1 MRSVGLGFAFAASF
15 QLVLASTP
23 AFAQPP
29 AAAPD
34 APAKDAPAAAPAT
47 PAPAATPGTVTVHVN
62 APQKVSLEHRAAG
75 HETWD
80 FACNSPCDQALSSTD
95 EYRIVGAGLNESHAF
110 KLDTSN
116 GDKITL
122 DVTPG
127 THSKYTTGEW
137 VLIGGGVF
145 IVGGVVALLAGSSS
159 NAVQGADGTVTSS
172 KNTNWI
178 FVGTSLIV
186 AGVIGG
192 LVGGSFMYDNAHTHV
207 DGGTP
212 VDEKK
217 TNEGVSLKVTA
228 SRAPTWHED
237 TGPTITAVPNIVPL
251 FQRSF

>member
-1 MRSVGLGFAFAASF
+1 MRSVGLGFAFAASV
-15 QLVLASTP
+15 QLVLTLTP

-34 APAKDAPAAAPAT
+34 APAKAAPATAPAPAAA
-47 PAPAATPGTVTVHVN
+47 PGTVTVHVN

-75 HETWD
+75 HETWE
-80 FACNSPCDQALSSTD
+80 FVCNSPCDQALSSTD
-95 EYRIVGAGLNESHAF
+95 EYRVVGAGLNESRPF
-110 KLDTSN
+110 MLDTSN

-127 THSKYTTGEW
+127 THNKYSTGEW

-159 NAVQGADGTVTSS
+159 NAVQGADGTVTSD

-178 FVGTSLIV
+178 FVGTSLIL

-217 TNEGVSLKVTA
+217 TNNEGVSIKVTA

-237 TGPTITAVPNIVPL
+237 TGPAITAVPNIVPL

>member
-1 MRSVGLGFAFAASF
+1 MRSVGLGFAFAASV
-15 QLVLASTP
+15 QLVLTSTP

-29 AAAPD
+29 AAEGE
-34 APAKDAPAAAPAT
+34 APAKAAAAPAPAAA
-47 PAPAATPGTVTVHVN
+47 PGTVTVHVN
-62 APQKVSLEHRAAG
+62 SPQKVSLEHRAPG
-75 HETWD
+75 HETWE
-80 FACNSPCDQALSSTD
+80 FVCNSPCDQSLSSTD
-95 EYRIVGAGLNESHAF
+95 EYRIVGAGLNESRSF
-110 KLDTSN
+110 LLDTSN

-127 THSKYTTGEW
+127 THNKYTTGEW
-137 VLIGGGVF
+137 VLIGVF
-145 IVGGVVALLAGSSS
+145 IVGGVITLLAGSSS
-159 NAVQGADGTVTSS
+159 NAVPGEDGTVTSN

-178 FVGTSLIV
+178 FVGTSLIL

-212 VDEKK
+212 VNEKNDEKK
-217 TNEGVSLKVTA
+217 TNDGVSIKVTA